1 MSANREVDARFQE
14 RQQHRKAGICNFGSG
29 HLVWKIVGGVAIA
42 VAATALIASLPD
54 IKRYI
59 HISRM

>member
-1 MSANREVDARFQE
+1 MSANRQVDASVHE
-14 RQQHRKAGICNFGSG
+14 RREDSKAQSCRLGSG

-42 VAATALIASLPD
+42 VVATALITSLPD

-59 HISRM
+59 HMTRM